1 MTTHSRRVEMRER
14 ERWSVIVLFV
24 WLSLALTHRIII
36 KTDHMEEN

>member
-1 MTTHSRRVEMRER
+1 MTTHSQRGEMR
-14 ERWSVIVLFV
+14 ERWSVIVFFV